1 MQYFYN
7 EGTRSGLEEAC
18 NRQPFWEDELKS
30 LSCVIRGTD
39 KRTFYTPTSTKCPD
53 HFISLL
59 INRMQ
64 TAHIQPPMHNKRN
77 SLLSG
82 RVFWS
87 VTTLEDEGLTGIE
100 TRHRSITQNHFTC
113 DSLKTHAH
121 RQGSSET
128 GMAGTWITIPWCF
141 SPLRF
146 DPRVHLRSFFV
157 PNILTS
163 VLLVGVGSPS
173 TSLPDRGHFSAMA
186 NTWLSLDVYL

>member
-7 EGTRSGLEEAC
+7 EATRSGLEEAC

-64 TAHIQPPMHNKRN
+64 TAHIQPPVHNKRN

-128 GMAGTWITIPWCF
+128 GMAGT
-141 SPLRF
+141 
-146 DPRVHLRSFFV
+146 
-157 PNILTS
+157 
-163 VLLVGVGSPS
+163 
-173 TSLPDRGHFSAMA
+173 
-186 NTWLSLDVYL
+186 